1 MSNLQPHISI
11 IAGPNGSGK
20 STCGPA
26 LLQHHFNISEF
37 VNADTIATGLSAF
50 NPEDVAIEA
59 SRIMLKR
66 IKTLATKKR
75 NFAFETTLSS
85 RTFAQWLK
93 KEKGKGYH
101 FTLLYFWLL
110 NPDLAVARVAERV
123 RLGGHTVPEETVR
136 RRYIKSI
143 QNFFNLYQALADNW
157 VIFDNSEKNNPVKVA
172 EGHLL
177 TDITILQKNQWELIN
192 GYNNEQIK

>member
-26 LLQHHFNISEF
+26 LLQHHFDISEF

-50 NPEDVAIEA
+50 NPEDIAIEA

-75 NFAFETTLSS
+75 DLAFETTLSS

-93 KEKGKGYH
+93 KEKENGYH

-110 NPDLAVARVAERV
+110 SPDLAVARVAERV
-123 RLGGHTVPEETVR
+123 RLGGHTVPEETIR

-143 QNFFNLYQALADNW
+143 QNFFSLYQPLADNW
-157 VIFDNSEKNNPVKVA
+157 VIFDNSAKNNPTKIA
-172 EGHLL
+172 EGNLL
-177 TDITILQKNQWELIN
+177 TDITIFQENQWKLIN
-192 GYNNEQIK
+192 GYNNEQVK